1 MNKTPQITAAEY
13 KALQKK
19 SAKNKYNAKAVEY
32 KGRLYDSI
40 GEMEYAIKLEW
51 RKKAGEIVAIYPQFP
66 IKIVVSGVFICRYLI
81 DFKIELKN
89 GVFEFHEYKGAETD
103 LWKLKWKL
111 VHALYPDWKFVL
123 IKK

>member
-1 MNKTPQITAAEY
+1 MSETYQITAAEY
-13 KALQKK
+13 QALQKK
-19 SAKNKYNAKAVEY
+19 RGKNKYNAETVEY
-32 KGRLYDSI
+32 ADRKYDSI
-40 GEMEYAIKLEW
+40 GERDYAIKLDW
-51 RKKAGEIVAIYPQFP
+51 RKKRGEIVAIYPQFP
-66 IKIVVSGVFICRYLI
+66 IKILVGGVLICRYII

-89 GVFEFHEYKGAETD
+89 GQIEYHEFKGVETD